1 MAKYVIKKY
10 EKGFE
15 VDQERIGNE
24 VALTFLQPHQ
34 TRAEFLKERYSQ
46 EDFDSETR
54 LYAFKDDEMV
64 GFLTSRVLEEQE
76 DGVKRASLT
85 PPSVL
90 SKHAEVNDIL
100 FNQAT
105 EILTKKGVQQ
115 IQSFFGSRSDK
126 NEDDAKKWGYN
137 KVSTNHF
144 LYKIEIEK
152 LDMSVSTEK
161 ISKFSFEKHQKAIA
175 TVMAEEYE
183 RDFEW
188 ANAFFERIKTQELP
202 KRFQY
207 VIEEDDKIMAYA
219 GISLNNIKQTC
230 ATIFAIRAENPEY
243 MKSMLTKVA
252 QVAKKEKI
260 EQLTIGF
267 TEESDIEKEKFKG
280 IPFKLIGSTSLFTK
294 DLE

>member
-15 VDQERIGNE
+15 VDQERVGIE

-34 TRAEFLKERYSQ
+34 TRAELLKERYSQ
-46 EDFDSETR
+46 EDFDPETR

-100 FNQAT
+100 INQAT
-105 EILTKKGVQQ
+105 EILAKKGVQQ
-115 IQSFFGSRSDK
+115 IRSFFGTGTDK

-152 LDMSVSTEK
+152 VDMSVSTEK
-161 ISKFSFEKHQKAIA
+161 ISKFSFEKHQKAVA
-175 TVMAEEYE
+175 TMMAELYE

-188 ANAFFERIKTQELP
+188 ANAFFDRIKTQELP
-202 KRFQY
+202 IRYQF
-207 VIEEDDKIMAYA
+207 VIEEEGEIKAFA
-219 GISLNNIKQTC
+219 GISLNNIKKTN
-230 ATIFAIRAENPEY
+230 ATVYGIRAETPEL
-243 MKSMLTKVA
+243 MKSMIAKVA
-252 QVAKKEKI
+252 QIAKKEKI
-260 EQLTIGF
+260 ELLTIGF
-267 TEESDIEKEKFKG
+267 TEESDIEEEKYKG

>member
-115 IQSFFGSRSDK
+115 I
-126 NEDDAKKWGYN
+126 
-137 KVSTNHF
+137 TNSIIF
-144 LYKIEIEK
+144 WLEI
-152 LDMSVSTEK
+152 
-161 ISKFSFEKHQKAIA
+161 
-175 TVMAEEYE
+175 
-183 RDFEW
+183 R
-188 ANAFFERIKTQELP
+188 
-202 KRFQY
+202 
-207 VIEEDDKIMAYA
+207 
-219 GISLNNIKQTC
+219 
-230 ATIFAIRAENPEY
+230 
-243 MKSMLTKVA
+243 
-252 QVAKKEKI
+252 
-260 EQLTIGF
+260 
-267 TEESDIEKEKFKG
+267 
-280 IPFKLIGSTSLFTK
+280 
-294 DLE
+294 